1 MKITIFTSN
10 NLRHNYLVNSISK
23 IAKELY
29 VIQENNTIF
38 PGKVKSFFSNS
49 FQMQKYFNNVT
60 KAQKKIFGN
69 QVLDINKKKIKMLS
83 IHYGDLK
90 FCSLDFLEDFLKSD
104 IYLVFGA
111 SYIKGPLV
119 NFLIRKKAI
128 NIHMGISPYYRGSNC
143 NFWALYDNNP
153 NLVGATIHY
162 LTSGLDDGKIIYHAI
177 SEQVSNPYIYSMST
191 VKSAILSLTKKL
203 KDKSLLKIKP
213 INQNIKLQKRY
224 SIQKQ
229 FNDNVVKKYMQ
240 KKYKKKDFDLK
251 IFKDYYLL
259 KESQF

>member
-1 MKITIFTSN
+1 
-10 NLRHNYLVNSISK
+10 
-23 IAKELY
+23 
-29 VIQENNTIF
+29 
-38 PGKVKSFFSNS
+38 
-49 FQMQKYFNNVT
+49 
-60 KAQKKIFGN
+60 
-69 QVLDINKKKIKMLS
+69 
-83 IHYGDLK
+83 
-90 FCSLDFLEDFLKSD
+90 
-104 IYLVFGA
+104 
-111 SYIKGPLV
+111 
-119 NFLIRKKAI
+119 
-128 NIHMGISPYYRGSNC
+128 
-143 NFWALYDNNP
+143 
-153 NLVGATIHY
+153 
-162 LTSGLDDGKIIYHAI
+162 
-177 SEQVSNPYIYSMST
+177 MST

>member
-1 MKITIFTSN
+1 MGD
-10 NLRHNYLVNSISK
+10 LNYLKKNEF
-23 IAKELY
+23 KE
-29 VIQENNTIF
+29 
-38 PGKVKSFFSNS
+38 
-49 FQMQKYFNNVT
+49 
-60 KAQKKIFGN
+60 
-69 QVLDINKKKIKMLS
+69 
-83 IHYGDLK
+83 
-90 FCSLDFLEDFLKSD
+90 FLKSD
-104 IYLVFGA
+104 LYLVFGS
-111 SYIKGPLV
+111 SYIKGSLV
-119 NFLIRKKAI
+119 KFLIKKKAI

-240 KKYKKKDFDLK
+240 KKYKKKDFDFK